1 MNSLTTGA
9 PRTLIVGLGRSGYS
23 VARHLAACGE
33 PFDVLEQ
40 NREQPNVKRLHALCP
55 EAKVRHESLSDAA
68 VAGYQ
73 KVILSPGAPRERIAA
88 SVKRPLGDIE
98 LFARKTAAPVLAIT
112 GSNGKSTVTALAG
125 ALLEAA
131 GLDPVV
137 AGNIGRPVLEC
148 LPPLGPPASLYVLEL
163 SSFQLET
170 TYSLKPAAALLL
182 NLSPDHLDRYADF
195 AAYCAAKARIFNG
208 ARRIVL
214 NRDDP
219 PSQTYFERWPEAVS
233 FGLDA
238 PEHDR
243 QFGLI
248 EREGQ
253 LWLAH
258 GPRPLLKADRLILP
272 GRHNLANVLAAFA
285 LLAAGG
291 IDLNE
296 AVLCAATRFAGLPHR
311 CEVVAGADGI
321 RWINDS
327 KATNVGATL
336 AALAGLAG
344 EQPLI
349 LIAGGRGKGA
359 DFAPLGL
366 ALRQGGVS
374 DVILCGEAA
383 GAMAAAI
390 EQAGASQAP
399 NLIRVDDLR
408 AAVAEA
414 ARRAAPGQTVLFSP
428 ACSSFDAFEN
438 FERRGEAF
446 KQQVSEAGQ

>member
-1 MNSLTTGA
+1 MNGSTTSA
-9 PRTLIVGLGRSGYS
+9 PRTLIVGLGRTGYS
-23 VARHLAACGE
+23 VARFLAARGE
-33 PFDVLEQ
+33 PFGVLEQ
-40 NREQPNVKRLHALCP
+40 RRAQPNLKRLRALCP
-55 EAKVRHESLSDAA
+55 EVEVRHEALSDAA
-68 VAGYQ
+68 VAGYER
-73 KVILSPGAPRERIAA
+73 VILSPGVAPGPIAT
-88 SVKRPLGDIE
+88 SVEKPLGDIE
-98 LFARKTAAPVLAIT
+98 LFARQVAAPVLAIT
-112 GSNGKSTVTALAG
+112 GSNGKSTVTALTG

-148 LPPLGPPASLYVLEL
+148 LPPLGPPAPLYVLEL

-208 ARRIVL
+208 ARRVVL
-214 NRDDP
+214 NRDDG
-219 PSQTYFERWPEAVS
+219 PSQVYFEGRPEAWS

-238 PEHDR
+238 PRDER
-243 QFGLI
+243 QFGPI
-248 EREGQ
+248 EVDGR
-253 LWLAH
+253 LWLAC
-258 GPRPLLKADRLILP
+258 GERRLLEAGRLILP

-285 LLAAGG
+285 LLAAAG
-291 IDLNE
+291 IDLND
-296 AVLCAATRFAGLPHR
+296 AVLDAATRFAGLPHR
-311 CEVVAGADGI
+311 CEAVAGPAG

-336 AALAGLAG
+336 AALAGLAEEG
-344 EQPLI
+344 PLI

-359 DFAPLGL
+359 DFSPLGE
-366 ALRQGGVS
+366 ALRTGVA
-374 DVILCGEAA
+374 DVIVYGED
-383 GAMAAAI
+383 AAAI
-390 EQAGASQAP
+390 EAAIEHARAGEAP

-428 ACSSFDAFEN
+428 ACSSFDAFDN

-446 KQQVSEAGQ
+446 RQLVAEAGR